1 MRMSDL
7 TPEEREEVIR
17 MMKEHYPDFE
27 LREDAE
33 IDHYLIPFPKDRE
46 VMAIDKAQAIWEAQ
60 AQQAA
65 REWQAEPGGELADFL
80 SIVNR
85 AFDRIPLEALQ
96 ALNPEGRCLFR
107 DEFEN
112 TLRGLLC
119 LTNPTK
125 TRRPRKPRRRRPIRG
140 GQAARR
146 SAATT
151 NGCCATSAAMTLE
164 ASGSKEG
171 EATD

>member
-1 MRMSDL
+1 
-7 TPEEREEVIR
+7 
-17 MMKEHYPDFE
+17 MMKEHYPDFV

-33 IDHYLIPFPKDRE
+33 IHYYLIPFLKDRE
-46 VMAIDKAQAIWEAQ
+46 AMAIDKAQAIWEAQ

-112 TLRGLLC
+112 TVRGLL
-119 LTNPTK
+119 
-125 TRRPRKPRRRRPIRG
+125 
-140 GQAARR
+140 
-146 SAATT
+146 
-151 NGCCATSAAMTLE
+151 
-164 ASGSKEG
+164 
-171 EATD
+171 

>member
-1 MRMSDL
+1 
-7 TPEEREEVIR
+7 

-27 LREDAE
+27 LRDDAE
-33 IDHYLIPFPKDRE
+33 IDYYLFPFPEDRE

-65 REWQAEPGGELADFL
+65 SKWQAEPGGELADFL

-85 AFDRIPLEALQ
+85 AFDRIPGEALR

-112 TLRGLLC
+112 TVRGLL
-119 LTNPTK
+119 
-125 TRRPRKPRRRRPIRG
+125 
-140 GQAARR
+140 
-146 SAATT
+146 
-151 NGCCATSAAMTLE
+151 
-164 ASGSKEG
+164 
-171 EATD
+171 